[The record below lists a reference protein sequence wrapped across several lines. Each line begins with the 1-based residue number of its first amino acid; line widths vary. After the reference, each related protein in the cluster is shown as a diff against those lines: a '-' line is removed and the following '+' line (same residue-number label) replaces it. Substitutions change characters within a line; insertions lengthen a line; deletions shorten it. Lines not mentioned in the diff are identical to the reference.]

1 MTSPYTQP
9 DPNADSRGQG
19 SGAPGYGGSAQPYAA
34 PGGSAQPYAAPGG
47 SAQQYGAPG
56 GSAQQYGAPGGSA
69 QQYGVP
75 GGSAQPY
82 AASGGSAQQYGV
94 PGGSA
99 QQYGTPGGSAQPYA
113 APGGSAQQYGAP
125 GGSGAGWESSGG
137 QSAQGAQPYA
147 QGTPAGGAPGQGD
160 GAYRY
165 QRDDTTPIPLT
176 ADSIVMPSAKGAAW
190 VAFILSVPFIAG
202 SIWNVIYLGGEG
214 TVLGIVV
221 LAFFGAFLLFGGFLF
236 RSSSMTIDATGFH
249 AKNMVRSADVP
260 WPASRTGFYVRVERK
275 RRGASALMS
284 EVSAR
289 VITPDGRAMPLT
301 GIAWAGIHVA
311 EMEAKGI
318 TQCWRLW
325 NWAVAKG
332 FTRETGQYVELS
344 GLGIQQAMRSKQE
357 HLYGIVR
364 G

>member
-34 PGGSAQPYAAPGG
+34 PGGSAQPYATSGG
-47 SAQQYGAPG
+47 SAQPYA
-56 GSAQQYGAPGGSA
+56 A
-69 QQYGVP
+69 P

-82 AASGGSAQQYGV
+82 AAPGGSAQPYAA

-113 APGGSAQQYGAP
+113 ASGGSAQQYGAP

-137 QSAQGAQPYA
+137 QGAQGAQPYA
-147 QGTPAGGAPGQGD
+147 QGAPAGGA
-160 GAYRY
+160 YRY
-165 QRDDTTPIPLT
+165 ERDDTTPIPLT

-301 GIAWAGIHVA
+301 GIAWAGIDVA
-311 EMEAKGI
+311 EMEVKGI

>member
-34 PGGSAQPYAAPGG
+34 PGGSAQ
-47 SAQQYGAPG
+47 QYGT
-56 GSAQQYGAPGGSA
+56 
-69 QQYGVP
+69 P

-82 AASGGSAQQYGV
+82 AA
-94 PGGSA
+94 
-99 QQYGTPGGSAQPYA
+99 PGGSAQPYA

-147 QGTPAGGAPGQGD
+147 QGAPAGGAPGQGG

-202 SIWNVIYLGGEG
+202 SIWNVIYL
-214 TVLGIVV
+214 VLGIVV
-221 LAFFGAFLLFGGFLF
+221 LAFFGVFLLFGGFLF

-301 GIAWAGIHVA
+301 GIAWAGIDVA
-311 EMEAKGI
+311 EMEVKGI

>member
-19 SGAPGYGGSAQPYAA
+19 SGTPGYGGSAQPYAA

-47 SAQQYGAPG
+47 SAQQYG
-56 GSAQQYGAPGGSA
+56 
-69 QQYGVP
+69 VP

-82 AASGGSAQQYGV
+82 AAPGGSAQPYAAPGGSAQQYGV

-99 QQYGTPGGSAQPYA
+99 QQYGTPGGSAQQYGT
-113 APGGSAQQYGAP
+113 PGGSAQQYYGAP

-147 QGTPAGGAPGQGD
+147 QGAPAGGAPGQGG

-301 GIAWAGIHVA
+301 GIAWAGIDVA

>member
-1 MTSPYTQP
+1 MTSPYAQP

-19 SGAPGYGGSAQPYAA
+19 SGAPGYGGPAQPYGPPGQAQQHGAPGGSAQPYAA

-47 SAQQYGAPG
+47 SPQPYAAPG
-56 GSAQQYGAPGGSA
+56 GSP
-69 QQYGVP
+69 
-75 GGSAQPY
+75 
-82 AASGGSAQQYGV
+82 
-94 PGGSA
+94 
-99 QQYGTPGGSAQPYA
+99 QPYA

-125 GGSGAGWESSGG
+125 GGSGAGWGAAGG
-137 QSAQGAQPYA
+137 QAHPQGAQPYA
-147 QGTPAGGAPGQGD
+147 QGAPAGGAPGQGG

-165 QRDDTTPIPLT
+165 QRDDTAPIPLT
-176 ADSIVMPSAKGAAW
+176 ADSIVMPSAMGAAW
-190 VAFILSVPFIAG
+190 VAFALSVPFIAG
-202 SIWNVIYLGGEG
+202 SIWNVVYLGDQG

-221 LAFFGAFLLFGGFLF
+221 LGLFGAFLLFGGFLF

-301 GIAWAGIHVA
+301 GIAWAGIDVA
-311 EMEAKGI
+311 EMEVKGI

>member
-1 MTSPYTQP
+1 MTSPYAQP

-19 SGAPGYGGSAQPYAA
+19 SGRAPGY
-34 PGGSAQPYAAPGG
+34 GG

-56 GSAQQYGAPGGSA
+56 GSAQPYAPPGGPA

-75 GGSAQPY
+75 DGSSQPH
-82 AASGGSAQQYGV
+82 AAS
-94 PGGSA
+94 
-99 QQYGTPGGSAQPYA
+99 
-113 APGGSAQQYGAP
+113 GGSAQQYGAP
-125 GGSGAGWESSGG
+125 GGAGAGREPTGG
-137 QSAQGAQPYA
+137 QAYAQGAQPYA
-147 QGTPAGGAPGQGD
+147 QGALAGGAPGQG
-160 GAYRY
+160 GGVYQY
-165 QRDDTTPIPLT
+165 QRDDTAPIPLT
-176 ADSIVMPSAKGAAW
+176 ADSIVMPSATGAAW
-190 VAFILSVPFIAG
+190 LAFVLSVPFILG
-202 SIWNVIYLGGEG
+202 SIWNVIYLGGKG

-221 LAFFGAFLLFGGFLF
+221 LGIFGAFLLCGGFLF

-249 AKNMVRSADVP
+249 AKNMVRSADIP

-275 RRGASALMS
+275 RRGASSLVS
-284 EVSAR
+284 EASVR

-301 GIAWAGIHVA
+301 GAAWAGIDVA
-311 EMEAKGI
+311 EMEVKGI

>member
-1 MTSPYTQP
+1 MTSPYAQP

-19 SGAPGYGGSAQPYAA
+19 SGRAPGY
-34 PGGSAQPYAAPGG
+34 GG

-56 GSAQQYGAPGGSA
+56 GSAQPYAPPGGPA

-75 GGSAQPY
+75 DGSSQPH
-82 AASGGSAQQYGV
+82 AASGGSAQQYG
-94 PGGSA
+94 
-99 QQYGTPGGSAQPYA
+99 
-113 APGGSAQQYGAP
+113 
-125 GGSGAGWESSGG
+125 
-137 QSAQGAQPYA
+137 
-147 QGTPAGGAPGQGD
+147 APGQG
-160 GAYRY
+160 GGVYQY
-165 QRDDTTPIPLT
+165 QRDDTAPIPLT
-176 ADSIVMPSAKGAAW
+176 ADSIVMPSATGAAW
-190 VAFILSVPFIAG
+190 LAFVLAVPFILG
-202 SIWNVIYLGGEG
+202 SIWNVIYLGGKG

-221 LAFFGAFLLFGGFLF
+221 LGIFGAFLLFGGFLF

-249 AKNMVRSADVP
+249 AKNMVRSADIP

-301 GIAWAGIHVA
+301 GIAWAGIDVA
-311 EMEAKGI
+311 EMEVKGI

>member
-19 SGAPGYGGSAQPYAA
+19 SGAPGYGGSAQQYGAPGGSAQPYGAPGGSAQPYGAPGGSAQPYAA

-47 SAQQYGAPG
+47 SAQ
-56 GSAQQYGAPGGSA
+56 
-69 QQYGVP
+69 
-75 GGSAQPY
+75 
-82 AASGGSAQQYGV
+82 
-94 PGGSA
+94 
-99 QQYGTPGGSAQPYA
+99 PYA
-113 APGGSAQQYGAP
+113 APGGT
-125 GGSGAGWESSGG
+125 GAGWESAGAHG
-137 QSAQGAQPYA
+137 YAQGAQPYA
-147 QGTPAGGAPGQGD
+147 QGAPAGGAPGQGG

-301 GIAWAGIHVA
+301 GAAWAGIHVA

>member
-47 SAQQYGAPG
+47 SAQQYG
-56 GSAQQYGAPGGSA
+56 
-69 QQYGVP
+69 VP
-75 GGSAQPY
+75 GGSAQSY
-82 AASGGSAQQYGV
+82 AA

-99 QQYGTPGGSAQPYA
+99 QQYGTPGGS
-113 APGGSAQQYGAP
+113 
-125 GGSGAGWESSGG
+125 GAGWESSGG
-137 QSAQGAQPYA
+137 QGAQGAQPYA
-147 QGTPAGGAPGQGD
+147 QGAPAGGAPGQGG

-221 LAFFGAFLLFGGFLF
+221 LAFFGGFLF

>member
-47 SAQQYGAPG
+47 SAQPYAAPG
-56 GSAQQYGAPGGSA
+56 GSAQPYAAPGGSA
-69 QQYGVP
+69 QQYGV
-75 GGSAQPY
+75 
-82 AASGGSAQQYGV
+82 
-94 PGGSA
+94 
-99 QQYGTPGGSAQPYA
+99 
-113 APGGSAQQYGAP
+113 PGGSAQQYGAP

-147 QGTPAGGAPGQGD
+147 QGAPAGGAPGQGG

-176 ADSIVMPSAKGAAW
+176 ADSIVMPSAKGVAW

-284 EVSAR
+284 EVSVR

-301 GIAWAGIHVA
+301 GAAWAGIHVA

>member
-19 SGAPGYGGSAQPYAA
+19 SGAPGYGGSAQPYAPPGGSAQPYAA

-47 SAQQYGAPG
+47 SAQQYGT
-56 GSAQQYGAPGGSA
+56 
-69 QQYGVP
+69 P

-82 AASGGSAQQYGV
+82 AAPGGSAQQYGV

-147 QGTPAGGAPGQGD
+147 QGAPAGGAPGQGG

-301 GIAWAGIHVA
+301 GIAWAGIDVA
-311 EMEAKGI
+311 EMEVKGI

>member
-47 SAQQYGAPG
+47 SAQQYGV
-56 GSAQQYGAPGGSA
+56 PGGSA

-82 AASGGSAQQYGV
+82 A
-94 PGGSA
+94 
-99 QQYGTPGGSAQPYA
+99 T
-113 APGGSAQQYGAP
+113 PGGSAQQYGAP
-125 GGSGAGWESSGG
+125 GGTGAGWESSG
-137 QSAQGAQPYA
+137 AQPYA
-147 QGTPAGGAPGQGD
+147 QGAPAGGAPGQGG

-202 SIWNVIYLGGEG
+202 LIWNVIYLGGEG

-236 RSSSMTIDATGFH
+236 RS
-249 AKNMVRSADVP
+249 
-260 WPASRTGFYVRVERK
+260 
-275 RRGASALMS
+275 
-284 EVSAR
+284 
-289 VITPDGRAMPLT
+289 
-301 GIAWAGIHVA
+301 
-311 EMEAKGI
+311 
-318 TQCWRLW
+318 
-325 NWAVAKG
+325 
-332 FTRETGQYVELS
+332 
-344 GLGIQQAMRSKQE
+344 
-357 HLYGIVR
+357 
-364 G
+364 

>member
-1 MTSPYTQP
+1 MTSPYAQP

-19 SGAPGYGGSAQPYAA
+19 SGRAPGY
-34 PGGSAQPYAAPGG
+34 GG

-56 GSAQQYGAPGGSA
+56 GSAQPYAPPGGPA

-75 GGSAQPY
+75 DGSSQPH
-82 AASGGSAQQYGV
+82 AASGGSAQQYG
-94 PGGSA
+94 
-99 QQYGTPGGSAQPYA
+99 
-113 APGGSAQQYGAP
+113 
-125 GGSGAGWESSGG
+125 
-137 QSAQGAQPYA
+137 
-147 QGTPAGGAPGQGD
+147 APGQG
-160 GAYRY
+160 GGVYQY
-165 QRDDTTPIPLT
+165 QRDDTAPIPLT
-176 ADSIVMPSAKGAAW
+176 ADSIVMPSATGAAW
-190 VAFILSVPFIAG
+190 LAFVLAVPFILG
-202 SIWNVIYLGGEG
+202 SIWNVIYLGGKG

-221 LAFFGAFLLFGGFLF
+221 LGIFGAFLLFGGFLF

-249 AKNMVRSADVP
+249 AKNMVRSADIP

-275 RRGASALMS
+275 RRGASSLVS
-284 EVSAR
+284 EASVR

-301 GIAWAGIHVA
+301 GAAWAGIDVA
-311 EMEAKGI
+311 EMEVKGI

>member
-1 MTSPYTQP
+1 MTSPYAQP
-9 DPNADSRGQG
+9 DPNANSRGQG
-19 SGAPGYGGSAQPYAA
+19 SGAPDYGDPAQPYATPGGSAQQYGASGGSAQPYASPGGLAQQYGASGGSAQPYAA
-34 PGGSAQPYAAPGG
+34 PGGA
-47 SAQQYGAPG
+47 
-56 GSAQQYGAPGGSA
+56 
-69 QQYGVP
+69 
-75 GGSAQPY
+75 
-82 AASGGSAQQYGV
+82 
-94 PGGSA
+94 
-99 QQYGTPGGSAQPYA
+99 GT
-113 APGGSAQQYGAP
+113 
-125 GGSGAGWESSGG
+125 GWESAGT
-137 QSAQGAQPYA
+137 QPYA
-147 QGTPAGGAPGQGD
+147 QGAPAGGAPNQGG

-176 ADSIVMPSAKGAAW
+176 ADSIVMPSAMGAAW
-190 VAFILSVPFIAG
+190 VAFVLSVPFIAG

-221 LAFFGAFLLFGGFLF
+221 LGFFGAFLLFGGFLF

-284 EVSAR
+284 EVSVR
-289 VITPDGRAMPLT
+289 IITPDGRAMPLT
-301 GIAWAGIHVA
+301 GAAWAGIDVA
-311 EMEAKGI
+311 EMEMKGI

-357 HLYGIVR
+357 HLYGIVH

>member
-19 SGAPGYGGSAQPYAA
+19 SGAPGYGGSAQQYGAPGGSAQPYAA

-47 SAQQYGAPG
+47 SAQ
-56 GSAQQYGAPGGSA
+56 
-69 QQYGVP
+69 
-75 GGSAQPY
+75 
-82 AASGGSAQQYGV
+82 
-94 PGGSA
+94 
-99 QQYGTPGGSAQPYA
+99 PYA
-113 APGGSAQQYGAP
+113 APGGT
-125 GGSGAGWESSGG
+125 GAGWESAGAHG
-137 QSAQGAQPYA
+137 HAQGAQPYA
-147 QGTPAGGAPGQGD
+147 QGAPAGGAPGQGG

-249 AKNMVRSADVP
+249 AKNMVRSADIP

-301 GIAWAGIHVA
+301 GIAWAGIDVA
-311 EMEAKGI
+311 EMEVKGI

>member
-19 SGAPGYGGSAQPYAA
+19 SGAPGYGGSAQPYAPPGGSAQPYAA

-56 GSAQQYGAPGGSA
+56 GSAQQYGAPGG
-69 QQYGVP
+69 
-75 GGSAQPY
+75 
-82 AASGGSAQQYGV
+82 
-94 PGGSA
+94 
-99 QQYGTPGGSAQPYA
+99 T
-113 APGGSAQQYGAP
+113 
-125 GGSGAGWESSGG
+125 GAGWESSG
-137 QSAQGAQPYA
+137 AQPYA
-147 QGTPAGGAPGQGD
+147 QEAPAGGAPGQGG

-301 GIAWAGIHVA
+301 GIAWAGIDVA
-311 EMEAKGI
+311 EMEVKGI

>member
-1 MTSPYTQP
+1 MTSPYAQP

-19 SGAPGYGGSAQPYAA
+19 SGRAPGY
-34 PGGSAQPYAAPGG
+34 GG

-56 GSAQQYGAPGGSA
+56 GSAQPYAPPGGPA

-75 GGSAQPY
+75 DGSSQPH
-82 AASGGSAQQYGV
+82 AASGGSAQQYG
-94 PGGSA
+94 
-99 QQYGTPGGSAQPYA
+99 
-113 APGGSAQQYGAP
+113 
-125 GGSGAGWESSGG
+125 
-137 QSAQGAQPYA
+137 
-147 QGTPAGGAPGQGD
+147 APGQG
-160 GAYRY
+160 GGVYQY
-165 QRDDTTPIPLT
+165 QRDDTAPIPLT
-176 ADSIVMPSAKGAAW
+176 ADSIVMPSATGAAW
-190 VAFILSVPFIAG
+190 LAFVLSVPFILG
-202 SIWNVIYLGGEG
+202 SIWNVIYLGGKG

-221 LAFFGAFLLFGGFLF
+221 LGIFGAFLLFGGFLF

-249 AKNMVRSADVP
+249 AKNMVRSADIP

-275 RRGASALMS
+275 RRGASSLVS
-284 EVSAR
+284 EASVR

-301 GIAWAGIHVA
+301 GAAWAGIDVA
-311 EMEAKGI
+311 EMEVKGI

>member
-34 PGGSAQPYAAPGG
+34 PGGSAQ
-47 SAQQYGAPG
+47 QYGT
-56 GSAQQYGAPGGSA
+56 
-69 QQYGVP
+69 P

-82 AASGGSAQQYGV
+82 AA
-94 PGGSA
+94 
-99 QQYGTPGGSAQPYA
+99 PGGSAQPYA

-147 QGTPAGGAPGQGD
+147 QGAPAGGAPGQGG

-221 LAFFGAFLLFGGFLF
+221 LAFFGVFLLFGGFLF

-249 AKNMVRSADVP
+249 AQNMVRSADVP

-301 GIAWAGIHVA
+301 GIAWAGIDVA
-311 EMEAKGI
+311 EMEVKGI

>member
-1 MTSPYTQP
+1 MTSPYAQP

-19 SGAPGYGGSAQPYAA
+19 SGRAPGY
-34 PGGSAQPYAAPGG
+34 GG

-56 GSAQQYGAPGGSA
+56 GSAQPYAPPGGPA

-75 GGSAQPY
+75 DGSSQPY
-82 AASGGSAQQYGV
+82 AASGGSAQQYG
-94 PGGSA
+94 
-99 QQYGTPGGSAQPYA
+99 
-113 APGGSAQQYGAP
+113 
-125 GGSGAGWESSGG
+125 
-137 QSAQGAQPYA
+137 
-147 QGTPAGGAPGQGD
+147 APGQG
-160 GAYRY
+160 GGVYQY
-165 QRDDTTPIPLT
+165 QRDDTAPIPLT
-176 ADSIVMPSAKGAAW
+176 ADSIVMPSATGAAW
-190 VAFILSVPFIAG
+190 LAFVLSVPFILG
-202 SIWNVIYLGGEG
+202 SIWNVIYLGGKG

-221 LAFFGAFLLFGGFLF
+221 LGIFGAFLLFGGFLF

-249 AKNMVRSADVP
+249 AKNMVRSADIP

-275 RRGASALMS
+275 RRGASSLVS
-284 EVSAR
+284 EASVR

-301 GIAWAGIHVA
+301 GAAWAGIDVA
-311 EMEAKGI
+311 EMEVKGI

>member
-56 GSAQQYGAPGGSA
+56 GSAQQYGAPGG
-69 QQYGVP
+69 
-75 GGSAQPY
+75 
-82 AASGGSAQQYGV
+82 
-94 PGGSA
+94 
-99 QQYGTPGGSAQPYA
+99 T
-113 APGGSAQQYGAP
+113 
-125 GGSGAGWESSGG
+125 GAGWESSG
-137 QSAQGAQPYA
+137 AQPYA
-147 QGTPAGGAPGQGD
+147 QGAPAGGAPGQGG

-165 QRDDTTPIPLT
+165 QRDDTAPIPLT

-249 AKNMVRSADVP
+249 AKNMVRSADIP

-301 GIAWAGIHVA
+301 GIAWAGIDVA
-311 EMEAKGI
+311 EMEVKGI

-332 FTRETGQYVELS
+332 FTHETGQYVELS

>member
-19 SGAPGYGGSAQPYAA
+19 SGAPGYGGSAQPYAPPGGSAQQYGVPGGSAQPYAA

-56 GSAQQYGAPGGSA
+56 G
-69 QQYGVP
+69 
-75 GGSAQPY
+75 
-82 AASGGSAQQYGV
+82 
-94 PGGSA
+94 
-99 QQYGTPGGSAQPYA
+99 T
-113 APGGSAQQYGAP
+113 
-125 GGSGAGWESSGG
+125 GAGWESSG
-137 QSAQGAQPYA
+137 AQPYA
-147 QGTPAGGAPGQGD
+147 QGAPAGGAPGQGG

-165 QRDDTTPIPLT
+165 QRDDTAPIPLT

-236 RSSSMTIDATGFH
+236 RSSSMTVDATGFH

>member
-1 MTSPYTQP
+1 
-9 DPNADSRGQG
+9 
-19 SGAPGYGGSAQPYAA
+19 
-34 PGGSAQPYAAPGG
+34 
-47 SAQQYGAPG
+47 
-56 GSAQQYGAPGGSA
+56 
-69 QQYGVP
+69 
-75 GGSAQPY
+75 
-82 AASGGSAQQYGV
+82 
-94 PGGSA
+94 
-99 QQYGTPGGSAQPYA
+99 
-113 APGGSAQQYGAP
+113 
-125 GGSGAGWESSGG
+125 
-137 QSAQGAQPYA
+137 
-147 QGTPAGGAPGQGD
+147 
-160 GAYRY
+160 
-165 QRDDTTPIPLT
+165 
-176 ADSIVMPSAKGAAW
+176 MPRAKGAAW

-301 GIAWAGIHVA
+301 GIAWAGIDVA

>member
-1 MTSPYTQP
+1 MTSPYAQP

-19 SGAPGYGGSAQPYAA
+19 SGRAPGY
-34 PGGSAQPYAAPGG
+34 GG

-56 GSAQQYGAPGGSA
+56 GSAQPYAPPGGPA

-75 GGSAQPY
+75 DGSSQPH
-82 AASGGSAQQYGV
+82 AASGGSAQQYG
-94 PGGSA
+94 
-99 QQYGTPGGSAQPYA
+99 
-113 APGGSAQQYGAP
+113 
-125 GGSGAGWESSGG
+125 
-137 QSAQGAQPYA
+137 
-147 QGTPAGGAPGQGD
+147 APGQG
-160 GAYRY
+160 GGVYQY
-165 QRDDTTPIPLT
+165 QRDDTAPIPLT
-176 ADSIVMPSAKGAAW
+176 ADSIVMPSATGAAW
-190 VAFILSVPFIAG
+190 LAFVLSVPFILG
-202 SIWNVIYLGGEG
+202 SIWNVIYLGGKG

-221 LAFFGAFLLFGGFLF
+221 LGIFGAFLLFGGFLF

-249 AKNMVRSADVP
+249 AKNMVRSADIP
-260 WPASRTGFYVRVERK
+260 WPTSRTGFYVRVERK
-275 RRGASALMS
+275 RRGASSLVS
-284 EVSAR
+284 EASVR

-301 GIAWAGIHVA
+301 GAAWAGIDVA
-311 EMEAKGI
+311 EMEVKGI